1 MLGRSTGEEKG
12 RSGGVVSDLIGKT
25 GWLAGGDGAVLSTS
39 DAGGVI
45 AASPKETAEG
55 GLDILAK
62 GSSSR
67 NGVGELLL
75 KSSGITR
82 DLDFVSTEGAM
93 DDEPEDPG
101 GLGADCE
108 RIPGKLEGA
117 VGGWGGVDGGDC
129 RNAGRMMECK
139 DRRFFNGILNSKFN
153 FSEDL
158 LVSTALEEIFAID
171 S

>member
-25 GWLAGGDGAVLSTS
+25 GWLAGGDRAVLSTS

-82 DLDFVSTEGAM
+82 DLDFVSTEGVI
-93 DDEPEDPG
+93 DDEPGGPG

-108 RIPGKLEGA
+108 RIPEKLEGA
-117 VGGWGGVDGGDC
+117 VDGWG
-129 RNAGRMMECK
+129 
-139 DRRFFNGILNSKFN
+139 
-153 FSEDL
+153 
-158 LVSTALEEIFAID
+158 
-171 S
+171 